1 MSVHLRQV
9 ALVASTL
16 APVVADL
23 SDIFGIEACH
33 VDPGLA
39 IWGLENTLLPI
50 GNNFIEV
57 VAPTRQGTAAGRY
70 LDRRGG
76 DGGYMVICQTET
88 RALQDACRQRAAA
101 LGVRVAYES
110 DEREGFN
117 IMQLHPRDLEAA
129 FFEIDWDAKA
139 DFNGHWEPAGGTKWA
154 AHVRRQRVREITG
167 VELQCKNPP
176 ALAAKWAHIAG
187 TAVTSEDGDPVV
199 ALDNAQLRFVP
210 VSDGRGAGLS
220 GIDLAVTD
228 RGAIIDAARMHN
240 AYVNDRQII
249 VCGTRFYLA

>member
-23 SDIFGIEACH
+23 SDIFGIEVCH
-33 VDPGLA
+33 VDPGVAL
-39 IWGLENTLLPI
+39 WGLENALLPV

-57 VAPTRQGTAAGRY
+57 VAPTRRITAAGRY
-70 LDRRGG
+70 LVRRGG
-76 DGGYMVICQTET
+76 NGGYMVICQTES
-88 RALQDACRQRAAA
+88 LQSQRACRQRAAA

-110 DEREGFN
+110 SDRKGFS

-129 FFEIDWDAKA
+129 FFEIDWDAEA
-139 DFNGHWEPAGGTKWA
+139 DYNGHWEPAGGTGWV
-154 AHVRRQRVREITG
+154 AHVGRHRVREITG
-167 VELQCKNPP
+167 VELQCDDPP
-176 ALAAKWAHIAG
+176 ATASKWAHIADF
-187 TAVTSEDGDPVV
+187 AVRQEDGNPVV
-199 ALDNAQLRFVP
+199 ALNNAKLRFVP
-210 VSDGRGAGLS
+210 VTDGRGAGLG

-228 RGAIIDAARMHN
+228 REAILDAARMHN

-249 VCGTRFYLA
+249 VCGTRFYLT